1 MHEMLHNLQTLLNRF
16 NKKCSHKLP
25 GLKVQGCSGRCTG
38 ISGDENWCAFLYI
51 DKIFSSQQWNYKWQ
65 CSQA

>member
-16 NKKCSHKLP
+16 NKKCSHKFP

-38 ISGDENWCAFLYI
+38 IRGDENWCAFSKYREDLE
-51 DKIFSSQQWNYKWQ
+51 FT
-65 CSQA
+65 AM

>member
-38 ISGDENWCAFLYI
+38 TVAMKTGVPF
-51 DKIFSSQQWNYKWQ
+51 
-65 CSQA
+65 